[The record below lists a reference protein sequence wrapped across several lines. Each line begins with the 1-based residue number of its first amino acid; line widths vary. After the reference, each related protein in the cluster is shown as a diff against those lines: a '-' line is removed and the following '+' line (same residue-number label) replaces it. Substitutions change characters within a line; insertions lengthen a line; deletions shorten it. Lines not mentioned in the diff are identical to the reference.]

1 MLGQV
6 QGLRRAVVDGM
17 FDLLVQAWIAGVPQS
32 AKIFA
37 GLVRR
42 AVSRVDGD
50 DSGYRPQPCTV
61 TV

>member
-1 MLGQV
+1 
-6 QGLRRAVVDGM
+6 M